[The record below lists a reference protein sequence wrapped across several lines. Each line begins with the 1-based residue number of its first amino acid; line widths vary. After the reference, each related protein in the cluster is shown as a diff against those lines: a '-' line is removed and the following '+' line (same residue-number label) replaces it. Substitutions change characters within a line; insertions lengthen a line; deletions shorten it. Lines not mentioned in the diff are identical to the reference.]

1 MATIDIQLKLKNAD
15 ELAIFVVLV
24 VPCSK
29 WGSAC
34 RLRYLFHLKLFFKS
48 VIREKEKEK
57 GKERERERERGFCE
71 LGNCFC
77 ERLFFLLLAPESALK
92 KIAAS
97 ANPENKITKVNWTLS
112 WPSALEI
119 CGESV
124 L

>member
-1 MATIDIQLKLKNAD
+1 MKLKNAD

-24 VPCSK
+24 VPCST

-34 RLRYLFHLKLFFKS
+34 RLRYLFHLKLFLKS

-77 ERLFFLLLAPESALK
+77 ERLFFLLLAPESALEK
-92 KIAAS
+92 LLQVRTLR
-97 ANPENKITKVNWTLS
+97 TKL
-112 WPSALEI
+112 LK
-119 CGESV
+119 
-124 L
+124 